1 MESTSLDAASY
12 RQVVDALNDAV
23 YIVDTEGRIQFC
35 NATFERLTGYA
46 GAALL
51 GRASLDL
58 YAPADRPV
66 FLARRQQAL
75 RGEPVAPFVEATLYR
90 ADGTQLPVEL
100 SMTNYLQGEAIAGR
114 IAVVRDIQQRKRIE
128 TQLRA
133 SERQYRSLFEHSLD
147 AILLTAPDGTVLAA
161 NPAACQMFG
170 CSAEELCRLGRD
182 GLTDPHDP
190 HLSAA
195 LAERARTG
203 RFRGTLS
210 QRRPDGTRF
219 AAEMSSAIFT
229 NEAGQARTWII
240 LRDLSE
246 RQQAEAALHEHKERL
261 QAILDHTTTVI
272 YLMDPES
279 RLLLI
284 NRRFEQL
291 FHVTNDQ
298 VAGQPLE
305 AVFPPEIAATFRAH
319 NRQVF
324 KAGEPLEFE
333 EHVPQEDGL
342 HIYLSIKVPLYDAQG
357 QLYALCGISTDITER
372 KRTEAELRRA
382 NDELGQFAAI
392 VSHDLRNPLQMVA
405 LNAHLLAEHDS
416 AQLDSDGRSMLEEI
430 LEGTSR
436 MSAMLHDLLTYCSV
450 GAPSEVAPVPVDC
463 NGILAQVI
471 EYLRSTIIDSG
482 AVITQDPLPT
492 VLAHQTPLVQ
502 LFQNL
507 LSNAIKYRRDIPLH
521 VHVSA
526 QRTAEGWQFAVQ
538 DNGIGIAPQEAQR
551 IFRLFTRLPGQ
562 TSEGTGI
569 GLAICQKVV
578 ERYGGRIWVESTLN
592 QGATFYF
599 TFHA

>member
-1 MESTSLDAASY
+1 LDVAYY

-23 YIVDTEGRIQFC
+23 YIVNTEGRIQFC
-35 NATFERLTGYA
+35 NATFERLTGHSR
-46 GAALL
+46 AALL
-51 GRASLDL
+51 GRFSVDL
-58 YAPADRPV
+58 YAPADWPV
-66 FLARRQQAL
+66 FLERRCRAL
-75 RGEPVAPFVEATLYR
+75 RGEPVAPFLEATLYR
-90 ADGTQLPVEL
+90 ADGMPIPVEL
-100 SMTNYLQGEAIAGR
+100 SITNYLQGEAIAGR
-114 IAVVRDIQQRKRIE
+114 IVVVRDIQLRKRTE
-128 TQLRA
+128 AQLRE
-133 SERQYRSLFEHSLD
+133 SETRYRSLFEHSLD
-147 AILLTAPDGTVLAA
+147 AILLTAPDGAVLAA

-170 CSAEELCRLGRD
+170 CSAEELCRLGRH
-182 GLTDPHDP
+182 GLTDPRDP
-190 HLSAA
+190 RVPAA
-195 LAERARTG
+195 VAERARTG
-203 RFRGTLS
+203 KFRGELT
-210 QRRPDGTRF
+210 QRRPDGTLF
-219 AAEMSSAIFT
+219 PAEVSSAVFT
-229 NEAGQARTWII
+229 DDAGQVRTWII

-246 RQQAEAALHEHKERL
+246 RQQVEAALHDHKERL

-279 RLLLI
+279 RFLLI

-291 FHVTNDQ
+291 FHVTNAQ

-305 AVFPPEIAATFRAH
+305 AVFSPEIAEAFRAH

-324 KAGEPLEFE
+324 KAGAPLELE
-333 EHVPQEDGL
+333 EHVPQADGP
-342 HIYLSIKVPLYDAQG
+342 HIYLSVKVPLYDAQG
-357 QLYALCGISTDITER
+357 QGYALCGISTDITER

-405 LNAHLLAEHDS
+405 LNAHLLAEHDGT
-416 AQLDSDGRSMLEEI
+416 QLDSDGRSMLEEI

-463 NGILAQVI
+463 NGILAQVL
-471 EYLRSTIIDSG
+471 EQLRPTIADSG

-507 LSNAIKYRRDIPLH
+507 LSNAIKYRRDVPLH
-521 VHVSA
+521 IHVSV
-526 QRTAEGWQFAVQ
+526 QRTAEGWQFAVR

-578 ERYGGRIWVESTLN
+578 ERYGGRIWVESTPN